1 MPNYIKNE
9 LQTNNQIEELKKRLD
24 RQKHKVE
31 FVDRILKDKDDIS
44 LSDFVTVLIDEGY
57 PVSEDELFSW
67 LLFEDF
73 LVDYDEPNI
82 KYIEDDIFVV
92 KTNVIQT
99 IFGEK
104 EMSTTLI
111 TPNGQ
116 LYLVSKY
123 KEYIENKE

>member
-1 MPNYIKNE
+1 MADLDYRLEID
-9 LQTNNQIEELKKRLD
+9 NQIEELKKRLD

-31 FVDRILKDKDDIS
+31 FVDRILKDKDNIS
-44 LSDFVTVLIDEGY
+44 LSDFATVLIDEGY

-92 KTNVIQT
+92 NTNVIQT

-104 EMSTTLI
+104 KISTTLI

-123 KEYIENKE
+123 KKYIENKE

>member
-1 MPNYIKNE
+1 MVDLDYRLEID
-9 LQTNNQIEELKKRLD
+9 NQIEELKKRLD

-31 FVDRILKDKDDIS
+31 FVDRILKDKDNIS
-44 LSDFVTVLIDEGY
+44 LSDFATVLIDEGY

-92 KTNVIQT
+92 NTNVIQT

-104 EMSTTLI
+104 KISTTLI

-123 KEYIENKE
+123 KKYIENKE